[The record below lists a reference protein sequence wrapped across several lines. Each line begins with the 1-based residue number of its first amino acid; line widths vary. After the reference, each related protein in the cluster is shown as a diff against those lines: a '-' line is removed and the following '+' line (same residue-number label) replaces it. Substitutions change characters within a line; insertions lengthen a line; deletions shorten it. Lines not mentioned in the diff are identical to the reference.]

1 MRANLAG
8 RGGGVAESTALKRVW
23 GRRALGK
30 RYLWGR
36 GRWVEAGARL
46 SARGVA
52 LPLRA
57 RKLERVGR
65 EERSFKSALSGI
77 KELSF
82 RLRK

>member
-36 GRWVEAGARL
+36 GRCVEAGAQL
-46 SARGVA
+46 SARAVA
-52 LPLRA
+52 LPLHA

-65 EERSFKSALSGI
+65 EE
-77 KELSF
+77 KEL
-82 RLRK
+82 